1 MNEQGDELAIRRI
14 LVALDA
20 SHHSLAALEAA
31 AELAASLKAELE
43 GLFVEDIRLL
53 RAATLPVV
61 REVRFP
67 FDSSDALDLPRMQR
81 ELRAQ
86 AAMAARALQEACQ
99 ARQIKGTFRVLRG
112 QVTPSVMRAALQA
125 DLLSLGATSRP
136 LVQRPALGSTARAAA
151 TQSPGLVLLVRR
163 GRRIEGP
170 IVATLASEPAAQR
183 TLQLAAH
190 LANKSGGYLTILILA
205 EQAEQAQQLRAQA
218 GEWLRSRRLLVR
230 YRRLTEKSSA
240 VLAEAVD
247 QERSGALVL
256 GGAILPAQAL
266 EELLE
271 GIECPV
277 LLVRQSQ

>member
-1 MNEQGDELAIRRI
+1 MSEQGGELAIRRI

-31 AELAASLKAELE
+31 AELAAGLKAELE

-86 AAMAARALQEACQ
+86 AAMASRALQAACQ

-112 QVTPSVMRAALQA
+112 QVTASVMRAALQA

-136 LVQRPALGSTARAAA
+136 LVERATLGSTARAAA
-151 TQSPGLVLLVRR
+151 TQGSGLVLLVRR
-163 GRRIEGP
+163 GRRIEAP
-170 IVATLASEPAAQR
+170 VVATLASEPSAQR
-183 TLQLAAH
+183 ALQLAAH
-190 LANKSGGYLTILILA
+190 LASQSGGYLTILILA
-205 EQAEQAQQLRAQA
+205 EQAEQAQQLRTQA
-218 GEWLRSRRLLVR
+218 GEWLRPQRLLVR
-230 YRRLTEKSSA
+230 YRRLAETSSA
-240 VLAEAVD
+240 ALSEAVD
-247 QERSGALVL
+247 QERSGVLVL
-256 GGAILPAQAL
+256 SGAILAAEAL
-266 EELLE
+266 EGLLE
-271 GIECPV
+271 EVECPV
-277 LLVRQSQ
+277 LMVR